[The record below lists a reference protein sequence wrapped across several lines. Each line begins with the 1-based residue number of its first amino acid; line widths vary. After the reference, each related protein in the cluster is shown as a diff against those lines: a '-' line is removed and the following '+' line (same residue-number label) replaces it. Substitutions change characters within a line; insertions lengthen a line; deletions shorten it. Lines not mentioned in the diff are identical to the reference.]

1 MVCYSYKDT
10 RLSVF
15 RPAASRNLNPCWSWP
30 QADHGSSQ
38 HLHTALRPP
47 WYLRP
52 GEGRAGYQSKE
63 TSQARSQLILILLG
77 TNQQVLAQ
85 SPSLLPSINTLVS
98 TALLSASHYLAS
110 FKHAAAKIVSG
121 NFLVKTKEA
130 FSTQTAAICRISSG
144 PANVKHMGS
153 ITIPEKC
160 HFLPLQSIHQ
170 PRRHIL
176 QNNPEVPIWSK
187 HIPGQ
192 KTALPPCNVPYTIHD
207 MSLHA
212 EAMRTGTPCLQ
223 LPH

>member
-63 TSQARSQLILILLG
+63 TSQAPSQLILILLG

-130 FSTQTAAICRISSG
+130 FSTQTAAICRNFFWSCQCQAHGKYHNTWEMPLPS
-144 PANVKHMGS
+144 PAEHPS
-153 ITIPEKC
+153 AQETHLPE
-160 HFLPLQSIHQ
+160 
-170 PRRHIL
+170 
-176 QNNPEVPIWSK
+176 
-187 HIPGQ
+187 
-192 KTALPPCNVPYTIHD
+192 
-207 MSLHA
+207 
-212 EAMRTGTPCLQ
+212 
-223 LPH
+223 